1 LDDWEMAD
9 QVQQKIKDLWP
20 QVDSA
25 NLHTLTNFEE
35 YQKEFLKLF
44 GFGLDGVDYDKEVD
58 PVHPF

>member
-1 LDDWEMAD
+1 
-9 QVQQKIKDLWP
+9 
-20 QVDSA
+20 VDSA